1 MMDIQTL
8 KQFYLDLPF
17 NKFLGLKILTVSND
31 KATLTF
37 SLKPEFIGNTYKQIL
52 HGGVISSVMDASGGL
67 MALIS
72 LFHKLDDLS
81 HAEVMQKLSRS
92 STIDLRVDYL
102 RPGSGQAF
110 TIETELLRS
119 GKRIAVIRM
128 EMYNEVEM
136 IATGAA
142 TYLLGQN

>member
-1 MMDIQTL
+1 MMDLEAL

-17 NKFLGLKILTVSND
+17 NKFLGLKISTVSND

-72 LFHKLDDLS
+72 LLHKLDGLS

-102 RPGSGQAF
+102 RPGSGHEF
-110 TIETELLRS
+110 TIETEILRS
-119 GKRIAVIRM
+119 GKRIAVTRM
-128 EMYNEVEM
+128 EMYNEVQM